1 MTFLRSTLAAAALLA
16 AGPALAHTGAG
27 AAHGFAAGLVHPM
40 LGFDHLLAMVAVGL
54 WAALVGGRAIWAWP
68 VAFAGVMVVGAGL
81 GLAPLGLP
89 HVELSI
95 GVTVVLLGLAAAF
108 QVSLPVLVGA
118 ALCGIFA
125 LFHGYAHGAEIPAG
139 AGALAYVAGFTLATA
154 LLHAVGLALG
164 SAMIRIDRVWLP
176 GLAGSAVTASGI
188 VLLVG

>member
-125 LFHGYAHGAEIPAG
+125 LFHGYAHGAEIPAE
-139 AGALAYVAGFTLATA
+139 AGALAYVAGFTFATA

>member
-108 QVSLPVLVGA
+108 QLSLPVLVGA

-125 LFHGYAHGAEIPAG
+125 LFHGYAHGAEIPAE
-139 AGALAYVAGFTLATA
+139 AGALAYVLGFTLATA

>member
-1 MTFLRSTLAAAALLA
+1 MTFLRTTFAAAALLT
-16 AGPALAHTGAG
+16 AGPALAHSGAG
-27 AAHGFAAGLVHPM
+27 AVHGFAAGFTHP
-40 LGFDHLLAMVAVGL
+40 LIGFDHMLAMVSVGL
-54 WAALVGGRAIWAWP
+54 WSKPISGWVLWAWP
-68 VAFAGVMVVGAGL
+68 LAFMGVMVLGAGL

-125 LFHGYAHGAEIPAG
+125 LFHGYAHGAEIPVE
-139 AGALAYVAGFTLATA
+139 AGALAYVTGFTLATA
-154 LLHAVGLALG
+154 FLHAAGVALG
-164 SAMIRIDRVWLP
+164 SAMIRVDRVWLP
-176 GLAGSAVTASGI
+176 GLAGSAVTAAGI